1 MTHRA
6 QIGWVFRLIVLAATR
21 SEYGCC
27 RLQSCEVSPIKHRPK
42 KLLDHGRDA
51 IRLKHDLS
59 RAQES
64 PVPRIKRSI
73 LFHNK
78 RHPNEIASAD
88 IEAFLTPLALAQ
100 QVAASTQRTPH
111 ECSNHLSTL
120 MYPGSWISAFLH
132 DHGNTFPRG
141 CEVLAKPLGGRR
153 CS

>member
-100 QVAASTQRTPH
+100 QVAASTQSQALRALRFLDCDVLKTPLDLPIDAIRA
-111 ECSNHLSTL
+111 EC
-120 MYPGSWISAFLH
+120 LH
-132 DHGNTFPRG
+132 ACIQF
-141 CEVLAKPLGGRR
+141 
-153 CS
+153 